1 MLNFNDWCKKDKE
14 DKGYTLT
21 KSSSGLPL
29 FVLDNPFDNDDE
41 SVLLDDEP
49 AKKKKTIP
57 QQVSDYI
64 TKHFWRDNMSVTIK
78 QGLKIYEN
86 K

>member
-1 MLNFNDWCKKDKE
+1 MLKFNDWCKKDKE

-21 KSSSGLPL
+21 KSSPGLPL
-29 FVLDNPFDNDDE
+29 FVLDNHFDNDDE

-49 AKKKKTIP
+49 VKKKKTIP

-64 TKHFWRDNMSVTIK
+64 TKHF
-78 QGLKIYEN
+78 
-86 K
+86 

>member
-1 MLNFNDWCKKDKE
+1 MLNFNDWSKKDKE

-29 FVLDNPFDNDDE
+29 FVLDNPLQKDVE

-49 AKKKKTIP
+49 VKTIP

-64 TKHFWRDNMSVTIK
+64 TKHF
-78 QGLKIYEN
+78 
-86 K
+86 

>member
-1 MLNFNDWCKKDKE
+1 MLKFNDWCKKDKKE
-14 DKGYTLT
+14 KGHTLT

-29 FVLDNPFDNDDE
+29 FVLGNPFDNDDE

-49 AKKKKTIP
+49 VKKKKTIP

-64 TKHFWRDNMSVTIK
+64 TKHF
-78 QGLKIYEN
+78 
-86 K
+86 

>member
-1 MLNFNDWCKKDKE
+1 MLNFNDWSKKEKE

-29 FVLDNPFDNDDE
+29 FVLDNP
-41 SVLLDDEP
+41 LQKDDEP
-49 AKKKKTIP
+49 IENDPVSKPKTRTIP
-57 QQVSDYI
+57 HLVADFISA
-64 TKHFWRDNMSVTIK
+64 H
-78 QGLKIYEN
+78 N